1 MSNDRQ
7 QGTTFEGKS
16 DMQTITGAVIGLV
29 FAWIVL
35 IVLRGVG
42 FFKESEFTELWGF
55 PIVSVFAIVGAV
67 VGGTKAILAKLER
80 MSPEPLDK
88 ALQIL
93 REKQE
98 LPDHIQ
104 LPTEEEA
111 E

>member
-1 MSNDRQ
+1 MRRA
-7 QGTTFEGKS
+7 
-16 DMQTITGAVIGLV
+16 ILGAVIGCVVGLV
-29 FAWIVL
+29 
-35 IVLRGVG
+35 VG
-42 FFKESEFTELWGF
+42 LLVAYT
-55 PIVSVFAIVGAV
+55 PIVSFPNITYLAAGSKGAFRFLAVIACMTPFTVVGAV
-67 VGGTKAILAKLER
+67 AGGTEAILAKLER

-88 ALQIL
+88 ASQIL

>member
-35 IVLRGVG
+35 IVLS

-67 VGGTKAILAKLER
+67 VGGTKAILEKLER